1 MDVEKSIEVTVVM
14 PCLNEEETVV
24 GCVDEIL
31 YTFSKYNINGEVLVA
46 DNGSTDK
53 SKELATAAGARVVNV
68 SSKGYGNALRGGI
81 KQAYGKYIIMGD
93 ADGSYDFT
101 AIPRF
106 LTLLR
111 EGNELV
117 MGCRLPRGG
126 GTIEK
131 GAMPWKHRWVGNP
144 VLSFIGRLFFKT
156 SIDDFHCGL
165 RGFKRQSILKLGLE
179 TGGMEFASEM
189 VVKASLLELK
199 VAQVPVTLRPDKRS
213 GQPHLRSWRDGWR
226 HLRFMLLYSPGWLF
240 IVPGLFMVSLGL
252 LGGGLLMAGPLEIR
266 GINFDLNSLLA
277 SSSAIIIGYQLLIMS
292 VFVKT
297 YSVNRG
303 LLPEPKPYIVKAI
316 AGRAIEYGLIIGL
329 LLVVLG
335 LFGFSWM
342 VSVWGHTNYGDLP
355 IQSSLR
361 VSIFSYTLIAIG
373 VQTAFSGFVLSVL
386 DTGKQR

>member
-1 MDVEKSIEVTVVM
+1 MDAENGIEVTVVM

-24 GCVDEIL
+24 GCIEEIL
-31 YTFSKYNINGEVLVA
+31 DTFSKHSINGEVLVA

-53 SKELATAAGARVVNV
+53 SKVLAIAAGARVVTINA
-68 SSKGYGNALRGGI
+68 KGYGNALKGGI
-81 KQAYGKYIIMGD
+81 DQAYGKYVIMGD

-111 EGNELV
+111 EGKELV

-131 GAMPWKHRWVGNP
+131 GAMPWKHRWIGNP

-165 RGFKRQSILKLGLE
+165 RGFNRESILSLGLE

-189 VVKASLLELK
+189 VVKASLQNIK
-199 VAQVPVTLRPDKRS
+199 TAQVPVTLRPDKRS

-240 IVPGLFMVSLGL
+240 VVPGVFMAL
-252 LGGGLLMAGPLEIR
+252 LGVLGFVLLMPGPLEVN
-266 GINFDLNSLLA
+266 GINFDLNSLMA
-277 SSSAIIIGYQLLIMS
+277 SSAALIIGYQTLIMAA
-292 VFVKT
+292 FVKT

-303 LLPEPKPYIVKAI
+303 LLPGPKPFLVKAI
-316 AGRAIEYGLIIGL
+316 EGRATEYGLVVGL
-329 LLVVLG
+329 LLVLLG
-335 LFGFSWM
+335 VFGFSWM
-342 VSVWGHTNYGDLP
+342 FSVWGAADYGDLP
-355 IQSSLR
+355 VQTSLR
-361 VSIFSYTLIAIG
+361 TTILSYTTIVIG

-386 DTGKQR
+386 DTENQK